1 MIYSKKLHTLVL
13 KDYIINRVIIYKGGI
28 LANHKSAVKRHKQS
42 KKREAINK
50 STKTR
55 IKNVVR
61 GLRESISAGDKN
73 AAQEQLPLVASVLAK
88 AAKRTIHWK
97 KAARKTSRLMKA
109 VNAMNA

>member
-1 MIYSKKLHTLVL
+1 M
-13 KDYIINRVIIYKGGI
+13 
-28 LANHKSAVKRHKQS
+28 ANHKSAIKRHKQS

-50 STKTR
+50 ATKTR
-55 IKNVVR
+55 IKNVVKAVR
-61 GLRESISAGDKN
+61 LSIANGDKQ

-88 AAKRTIHWK
+88 ATKRTIHWK